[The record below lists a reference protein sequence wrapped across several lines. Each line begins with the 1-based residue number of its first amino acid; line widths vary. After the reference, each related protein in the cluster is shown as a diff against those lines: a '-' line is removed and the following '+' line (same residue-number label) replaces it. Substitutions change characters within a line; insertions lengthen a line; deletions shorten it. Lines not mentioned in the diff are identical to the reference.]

1 MDSRGAQHT
10 PASVLP
16 DAEVRQ
22 VLIDHL
28 LIGMAGLWGRLSSL
42 VGDQRQMEVLRS
54 AEAVRTLEDAVDEV
68 LAADRPGVPAGTEGR
83 LTLGIVGTGS
93 GGGHP
98 VAVQVIWHPEHVD
111 VVAHALRGPGMQG
124 SPTQALA
131 VVEEALAPHHRR

>member
-42 VGDQRQMEVLRS
+42 VGEQRQLDVPHTAEVVRALD
-54 AEAVRTLEDAVDEV
+54 EALDEQ
-68 LAADRPGVPAGTEGR
+68 LAADRPGTPDGVENW
-83 LTLGIVGTGS
+83 LTLGVVGTGS

-111 VVAHALRGPGMQG
+111 VVAHALSGPGMQG
-124 SPTQALA
+124 SPAQALA
-131 VVEEALAPHHRR
+131 VVEEALEPHRHR